1 MILLFAVIIF
11 SGITVAYLMHQIDEL
26 KLENDDLKKFNLS
39 NISKFIN
46 QLPLPKG
53 RGLMNEQ

>member
-1 MILLFAVIIF
+1 MKKIAFLGDEHKGEEILNVLQLLGGENSYKCHCNNKGCF
-11 SGITVAYLMHQIDEL
+11 YYID
-26 KLENDDLKKFNLS
+26 D
-39 NISKFIN
+39 